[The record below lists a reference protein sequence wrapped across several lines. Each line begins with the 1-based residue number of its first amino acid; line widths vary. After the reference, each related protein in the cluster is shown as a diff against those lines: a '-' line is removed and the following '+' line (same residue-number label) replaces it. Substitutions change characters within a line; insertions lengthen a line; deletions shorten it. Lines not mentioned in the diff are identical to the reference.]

1 MDKKKGTNFRK
12 AHNRGGSSVLGNDEN
27 YIFFP
32 LFLSLSKSTP
42 RKEKPPDWKPLA
54 RSSRENC
61 ELTPGAARPLVPPRG
76 GHLRCPRP
84 CGDINM

>member
-1 MDKKKGTNFRK
+1 MDKKKGTNVQK
-12 AHNRGGSSVLGNDEN
+12 AHNRGGLAVLGNDEN

-32 LFLSLSKSTP
+32 PSLSLSKSIP

-61 ELTPGAARPLVPPRG
+61 ELKPGTARIFSPSQGWPPEVPLA
-76 GHLRCPRP
+76 LR
-84 CGDINM
+84 